1 MGRGA
6 AEDKKEELLGAV
18 AIKPAG
24 WDRTGWE
31 AFRYFLYDP
40 DNGTILSR
48 TPKSWLLITVFY
60 TIYYTCLAAFWYVCL
75 IIFFT
80 TIPDKLEGPKWQ
92 QKESL
97 IGKNPGIGIRPLN
110 QDERIDSNM
119 FKLKWGDVNTVVSQ
133 ADGEGDLNAD
143 FARRAQKF
151 MEVYDND
158 AVDYET
164 FSLDNLGP
172 CANHPY
178 GYLANN
184 GPVKPCIF
192 LKFNKIWGW
201 EPTPIDDQDFT
212 ENPEWPESFKNH
224 FESLSPA
231 EQQNVF
237 VDCQG
242 RYPADKDALK
252 DLKYYPEN
260 QAFPTKYFPYEGE
273 SKSIKTSKSV
283 YHSPLVAIQVNLDE
297 SYVGQL
303 VHIECR
309 AYYKGV
315 VHETKSKKGLVQFEI
330 LLEK

>member
-6 AEDKKEELLGAV
+6 AEDKKEDLLGAV
-18 AIKPAG
+18 AIKPPG

-48 TPKSWLLITVFY
+48 TPKSWALITIFY
-60 TIYYTCLAAFWYVCL
+60 TIYYSCLAAFWYVCL

-80 TIPDKLEGPKWQ
+80 TLPAKMEGPKWQ
-92 QKESL
+92 QEGSL
-97 IGKNPGIGIRPLN
+97 IGKNPGIGVRPLN
-110 QDERIDSNM
+110 QDSRIDSNM
-119 FKLKWGDVNTVVSQ
+119 FKLKWGDRNTIVSNKE
-133 ADGEGDLNAD
+133 GEGDLNAD
-143 FARRAQKF
+143 YAKRAELF
-151 MEVYDND
+151 MKVYDNP

-164 FSLDNLGP
+164 FDLAQLGP
-172 CANHPY
+172 CAKHPY
-178 GYLANN
+178 GYMGAD
-184 GPVKPCIF
+184 VKPCIF

-201 EPTPIDDQDFT
+201 TPTPIDEEDFT
-212 ENPEWPESFKNH
+212 LNPDWPQSFKDH
-224 FESLSPA
+224 FDSLSPA

-252 DLKYYPEN
+252 NMKYYPEN
-260 QAFPTKYFPYEGE
+260 RAFETKYFPYEGE
-273 SKSIKTSKSV
+273 RKSIDTSTSV
-283 YHSPLVAIQVNLDE
+283 YHSPLVAIQVDLDE

-315 VHETKSKKGLVQFEI
+315 EHVSKTKKGLVQFEV
-330 LLEK
+330 LLEQ

>member
-6 AEDKKEELLGAV
+6 AEDKKEDLLGAV
-18 AIKPAG
+18 AIKPPG

-48 TPKSWLLITVFY
+48 TPKSWALITIFY
-60 TIYYTCLAAFWYVCL
+60 TIYYSCLAAFWYVCL

-80 TIPDKLEGPKWQ
+80 TLPDKMEGPKWQ
-92 QKESL
+92 QEASL
-97 IGKNPGIGIRPLN
+97 IGKNPGIGVRPLN
-110 QDERIDSNM
+110 QDSRIDSNM
-119 FKLKWGDVNTVVSQ
+119 FKLTWGDLNTLPSNKE
-133 ADGEGDLNAD
+133 GEGDLNAD
-143 FARRAQKF
+143 YAKRAELF
-151 MEVYDND
+151 MNVYAKE

-164 FSLDNLGP
+164 FDLAQLGP

-178 GYLANN
+178 GYYGAD
-184 GPVKPCIF
+184 VKPCIF

-201 EPTPIDDQDFT
+201 TPTPIDEQDFAD
-212 ENPEWPESFKNH
+212 NPDWPQSFKEH
-224 FESLSPA
+224 FDSLSPS

-252 DLKYYPEN
+252 DMKYYPTN
-260 QAFPTKYFPYEGE
+260 RAFETKYFPYEGE
-273 SKSIKTSKSV
+273 SKSIDGSASV
-283 YHSPLVAIQVNLDE
+283 YHSPLVAIQVDLDE
-297 SYVGQL
+297 AYAGQL

-315 VHETKSKKGLVQFEI
+315 EHVSKTKKGLVQFEV

>member
-1 MGRGA
+1 MGGRGA

-48 TPKSWLLITVFY
+48 TPKSWASITIFY
-60 TIYYTCLAAFWYVCL
+60 TIYYSCLAAFWYVCL

-80 TIPDKLEGPKWQ
+80 TLPDKMEGPKWQ
-92 QKESL
+92 QEASL
-97 IGKNPGIGIRPLN
+97 IGKNPGIGVRPLN
-110 QDERIDSNM
+110 QDSRIDSNM
-119 FKLKWGDVNTVVSQ
+119 FKLKWGDLNTLPSNKE
-133 ADGEGDLNAD
+133 GEGDLNAD
-143 FARRAQKF
+143 YAKRAELF
-151 MEVYDND
+151 MNVYAEE

-164 FSLDNLGP
+164 FDLAQLGP

-178 GYLANN
+178 GYYGAD
-184 GPVKPCIF
+184 VKPCIF

-201 EPTPIDDQDFT
+201 TPTP
-212 ENPEWPESFKNH
+212 
-224 FESLSPA
+224 
-231 EQQNVF
+231 
-237 VDCQG
+237 
-242 RYPADKDALK
+242 KDALK
-252 DLKYYPEN
+252 DMKYYPTN
-260 QAFPTKYFPYEGE
+260 RAFETKYFPYEGE
-273 SKSIKTSKSV
+273 SKSIDGSASV
-283 YHSPLVAIQVNLDE
+283 YHSPLVAIQVDLDE

-315 VHETKSKKGLVQFEI
+315 EHVSKTKKGLVQFEV